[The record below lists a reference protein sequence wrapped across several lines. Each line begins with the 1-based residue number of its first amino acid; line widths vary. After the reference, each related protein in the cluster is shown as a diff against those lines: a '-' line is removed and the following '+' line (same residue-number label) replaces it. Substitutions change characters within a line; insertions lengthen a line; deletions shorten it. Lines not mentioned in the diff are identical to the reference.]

1 MARNKRIDIDR
12 IFEKLLLKATTSKQ
26 RNILSL
32 LSNNEFRLMSTTQAV
47 KVLAVELACAES
59 TVWDSISALK
69 QLELVVCNGRIELT
83 ETGVIC
89 AKILGD
95 KNV

>member
-69 QLELVVCNGRIELT
+69 ELGFVICNGRIELT
-83 ETGVIC
+83 QSGVLC
-89 AKILGD
+89 AGILGD
-95 KNV
+95 NNV